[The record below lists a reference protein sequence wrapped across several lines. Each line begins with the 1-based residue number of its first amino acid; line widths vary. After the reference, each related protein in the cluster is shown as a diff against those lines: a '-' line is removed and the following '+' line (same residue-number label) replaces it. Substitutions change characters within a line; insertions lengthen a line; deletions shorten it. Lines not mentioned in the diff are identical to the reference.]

1 MKQFHWRLITHLWK
15 WYFLWIYAYK
25 ISYKIIRC
33 IRKLFNS
40 ICVMKFLRIS
50 EKNWIRLP
58 NAEISYSKVP
68 ISIKD
73 LGFCTFYQIFINQFF
88 FGCSQRAW
96 ITWNSFTSSIPYLS
110 SLWYRK
116 ALIDQLKMSSVILI
130 QILNGFAAVA
140 LQIVNC
146 LKPNQF
152 IYEKKEK
159 CSIDISSILSPF
171 F

>member
-1 MKQFHWRLITHLWK
+1 MRSGLLCGDIRISNLCDILKVFPSVFLFICPKNFYLDMKQFYWRLITHLWK

-73 LGFCTFYQIFINQFF
+73 LGFCTFYQIFVNQFF

-116 ALIDQLKMSSVILI
+116 ALIDQSKMSSVI
-130 QILNGFAAVA
+130 
-140 LQIVNC
+140 
-146 LKPNQF
+146 
-152 IYEKKEK
+152 
-159 CSIDISSILSPF
+159 
-171 F
+171 